1 MLGAY
6 SIVTPSNS
14 GWTSAHT
21 LLLGAAAVVLIAAFI
36 ATEARLPDP
45 VMTLRIFAIRGLAAS
60 SAVRGLLITGMYA
73 TFFLG
78 LLYLEHVRGFGVLQ
92 TGLAFLPQTLVLAV
106 RSVGPTAWLVGRFGP
121 RVPLLIGLVAA
132 GAGLLVLRGANAH
145 THYFPGVLVPFVLM
159 GIGAGLAFMPLL
171 TIATALVPSRD
182 AGLASA
188 IVNAL
193 LQMSAAKGLAVLAT
207 VAADHT
213 RTLAAHGQSHA
224 VALLGGYHLAF
235 LIAAVGV
242 GAAVVASL
250 VWLR

>member
-1 MLGAY
+1 M
-6 SIVTPSNS
+6 
-14 GWTSAHT
+14 
-21 LLLGAAAVVLIAAFI
+21 
-36 ATEARLPDP
+36 
-45 VMTLRIFAIRGLAAS
+45 
-60 SAVRGLLITGMYA
+60 
-73 TFFLG
+73 
-78 LLYLEHVRGFGVLQ
+78 
-92 TGLAFLPQTLVLAV
+92 
-106 RSVGPTAWLVGRFGP
+106 
-121 RVPLLIGLVAA
+121 
-132 GAGLLVLRGANAH
+132 LRGANAH

-193 LQMSAAKGLAVLAT
+193 LQMSAAWGLAVLAT

-250 VWLR
+250 VWLREPTRPAAVARPSGYRTGRAVDRSRSRLTAVRSRCPPSRAAW